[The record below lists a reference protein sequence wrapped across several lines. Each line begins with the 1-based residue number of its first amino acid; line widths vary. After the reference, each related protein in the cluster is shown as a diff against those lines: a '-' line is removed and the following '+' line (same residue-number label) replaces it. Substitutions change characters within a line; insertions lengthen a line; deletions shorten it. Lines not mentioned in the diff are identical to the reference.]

1 MIQETANEMCIIAV
15 GMPVYGADGT
25 PWGRITAANAHFV
38 TIAQGTDGIER
49 FDLPIAF
56 VSRVHD
62 GRVQL
67 TLAVAD
73 AK

>member
-1 MIQETANEMCIIAV
+1 MIQQTANGTCAIAV

-25 PWGRITAANAHFV
+25 PWGRVSAANARFV
-38 TIAQGTDGIER
+38 TIAQGADGIER

-56 VSRVHD
+56 VGRVHD